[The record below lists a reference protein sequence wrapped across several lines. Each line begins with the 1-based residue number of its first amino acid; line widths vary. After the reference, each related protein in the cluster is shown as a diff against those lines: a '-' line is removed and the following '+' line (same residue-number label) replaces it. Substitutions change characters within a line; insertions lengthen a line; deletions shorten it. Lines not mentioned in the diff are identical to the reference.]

1 MVASVVTASPMV
13 HVHHCNAMH
22 HCDNIVVISFFTVVH
37 DCPDLSITNGMVTY
51 QPPGTTHF
59 IDTTATYDCNTG
71 YTLSGNNVRTCQDV
85 GNGMWNGSDPSC
97 NCEYITVVVE

>member
-1 MVASVVTASPMV
+1 
-13 HVHHCNAMH
+13 
-22 HCDNIVVISFFTVVH
+22 
-37 DCPDLSITNGMVTY
+37 MVTY

-85 GNGMWNGSDPSC
+85 GDGTWTGSDPSC
-97 NCEYITVVVE
+97 NREYITIVVE